1 MAQVSAHSSSP
12 TTAPAP
18 SFGAHFADPG
28 PLGLAGFALTT
39 FMLSSFNSGLA
50 PKSAEVVVLSV
61 ALFYGGI
68 AQLFAGMWEF
78 AKGNTF
84 GALAFSSYGA
94 FWMAFW
100 YLIAHTDL
108 SKAAPT
114 DALIGA
120 FLAVKLA
127 AKGVGVFLLAWTI
140 FTLYMTVVASRVS
153 GVLFLLF
160 AVLLLTFAFLTIG
173 EFGSS
178 TSMTKIGGYLG
189 LVTALVAWYASF
201 AGVLNGTAKKV
212 ILPTW
217 PR

>member
-1 MAQVSAHSSSP
+1 MAQVSTHPTSP
-12 TTAPAP
+12 AVAPAASP
-18 SFGAHFADPG
+18 GAHFADPA

-50 PKSAEVVVLSV
+50 PKSAEVVVLGV

-68 AQLFAGMWEF
+68 AQLLAGMWEF

-100 YLIAHTDL
+100 YLVSHGADL
-108 SKAAPT
+108 PKTGNDAAQG
-114 DALIGA
+114 I
-120 FLAVKLA
+120 
-127 AKGVGVFLLAWTI
+127 GVFLLAWTI
-140 FTLYMTVVASRVS
+140 FTLYMTVVTARLS
-153 GVLFLLF
+153 GLLFTLF
-160 AVLLLTFAFLTIG
+160 AVLLVTFAFLTIG
-173 EFGSS
+173 EFSGSA
-178 TSMTKIGGYLG
+178 TMTHIGGYLG
-189 LVTALVAWYASF
+189 LVTAMVAWYGSF

>member
-1 MAQVSAHSSSP
+1 MTQVLTTPPS
-12 TTAPAP
+12 TETAPAP
-18 SFGAHFADPG
+18 SFASQIADPA
-28 PLGLAGFALTT
+28 PLGLAAFALTT

-50 PKSAEVVVLSV
+50 PKSAEVVVLGV

-100 YLIAHTDL
+100 YLVSHGKDLPTTGTD
-108 SKAAPT
+108 
-114 DALIGA
+114 
-120 FLAVKLA
+120 A
-127 AKGVGVFLLAWTI
+127 AKGIGVFLLAWTI
-140 FTLYMTVVASRVS
+140 FTLYMTVVASRIS

-160 AVLLLTFAFLTIG
+160 AVLLVTFAFLTVG
-173 EFGSS
+173 ELGTSP
-178 TSMTKIGGYLG
+178 SMTKVGGYLG
-189 LVTALVAWYASF
+189 LVTAFVAWYASF
-201 AGVLNGTAKKV
+201 AGVLNNTAKKV
-212 ILPTW
+212 VMPTW